1 MEALASHL
9 PKWPGIDIRSPTAAP
24 IPAVAGAPALPAI
37 PTQLTGTN
45 FMGVQLAYPAWAPS
59 ITQYGGLISS
69 LFYGSILFFVLFLVL
84 VFIHF
89 TVYPIFSFSPND
101 DGIIPIPTISDR
113 QIAFTKSPAA
123 SDLSANFIDVPACT
137 YTVGMD
143 VFLSGNFQASNL
155 PRVLLYRAIGSN
167 VSPPQTDRV
176 ANLVSRFPDS
186 NILVWLDAMKNDL
199 MVSIVTSSDGT
210 ATTRKLETTEAVEN
224 VPVKKVFRVTVVYTQ
239 QFVEIYINGKLEKSM
254 ALKNSPITVSNK
266 AAFFPV
272 ISSIGPNVLISNL
285 AFWSRA
291 LSARE
296 VRAYGAPISN
306 DAFFSK
312 SAF

>member
-1 MEALASHL
+1 
-9 PKWPGIDIRSPTAAP
+9 
-24 IPAVAGAPALPAI
+24 
-37 PTQLTGTN
+37 
-45 FMGVQLAYPAWAPS
+45 
-59 ITQYGGLISS
+59 
-69 LFYGSILFFVLFLVL
+69 
-84 VFIHF
+84 
-89 TVYPIFSFSPND
+89 
-101 DGIIPIPTISDR
+101 
-113 QIAFTKSPAA
+113 
-123 SDLSANFIDVPACT
+123 
-137 YTVGMD
+137 
-143 VFLSGNFQASNL
+143 
-155 PRVLLYRAIGSN
+155 
-167 VSPPQTDRV
+167 
-176 ANLVSRFPDS
+176 
-186 NILVWLDAMKNDL
+186 
-199 MVSIVTSSDGT
+199 
-210 ATTRKLETTEAVEN
+210 
-224 VPVKKVFRVTVVYTQ
+224 VTVVYTQ